1 MRKKQIVCLTLAAAL
16 LGLTACGNAQSAGTA
31 ASTEKAKTEGTDG
44 TKSTETTEA
53 GKDGDSSEP
62 VTLTY
67 WVPFG
72 SSAAKYVTGDN
83 DNVAYQ
89 EAMKRLGINI
99 EFIHPAIR
107 NAVLNATGVAVD
119 SLPLDPQKL
128 VAHFKAAELI

>member
-31 ASTEKAKTEGTDG
+31 ASTEKAKTEGTEG
-44 TKSTETTEA
+44 TKSTEPTEA

-72 SSAAKYVTGDN
+72 SSAAKYVTWKI
-83 DNVAYQ
+83 YSLF
-89 EAMKRLGINI
+89 RL
-99 EFIHPAIR
+99 R
-107 NAVLNATGVAVD
+107 L
-119 SLPLDPQKL
+119 SQ
-128 VAHFKAAELI
+128 

>member
-31 ASTEKAKTEGTDG
+31 ASTEKAKTEGTEG

-89 EAMKRLGINI
+89 EAMKRLGINLSL
-99 EFIHPAIR
+99 IHI
-107 NAVLNATGVAVD
+107 
-119 SLPLDPQKL
+119 
-128 VAHFKAAELI
+128 